1 MSAAELVRVSIRKL
15 PLDLWHRS
23 RRWTE
28 ELLREFQVIA
38 SEVDDSTPR
47 ELLTFVE
54 EITERFGRFSEGT
67 DTLLETAHAAN
78 QKTADLEIDLPPAAG
93 AATAEMKT
101 LIARAA
107 AFARTGSL
115 LTLAP
120 DPEILEFIDWYLD
133 EVTDQLGGAEPVPW
147 PDRSSET

>member
-1 MSAAELVRVSIRKL
+1 MSAAELVRVSIQKL
-15 PLDLWHRS
+15 PVDLWHRS

-47 ELLTFVE
+47 DLLTFVE
-54 EITERFGRFSEGT
+54 ETTERFGRFSEGT

-78 QKTADLEIDLPPAAG
+78 QETLDLKLDLPPAA
-93 AATAEMKT
+93 AEASAEMRT

-107 AFARTGSL
+107 AFAREGSL

-120 DPEILEFIDWYLD
+120 DPKILEFIDWYLD
-133 EVTDQLGGAEPVPW
+133 EVTAQLRGAEPVPW
-147 PDRSSET
+147 PERSAEA